1 MFFELSTN
9 LVTISLILEK
19 VRNRKSQ
26 PSVLTVYLAAD
37 DQCLVQHDT
46 RLNVADEKCAAR
58 TLALNALFNNRL
70 VHLIVSFTLRTT
82 FGQSSAIASR
92 TTVTGTSA
100 I

>member
-9 LVTISLILEK
+9 LVTISLILK
-19 VRNRKSQ
+19 RCGTAKSQ

-37 DQCLVQHDT
+37 DQCSVQHDT

-58 TLALNALFNNRL
+58 TLALNALFNNGL
-70 VHLIVSFTLRTT
+70 VHLIVSFTLRTA
-82 FGQSSAIASR
+82 FGQPSAIASR
-92 TTVTGTSA
+92 TAVTGTSA